1 MKKHDDEVS
10 SDHLSGS
17 SYVVIFANHYNPD
30 LSFDVVSC
38 LRYHLFSEFGILWL
52 RALPTCNLFQHCS
65 CLA

>member
-30 LSFDVVSC
+30 LSFDVVS
-38 LRYHLFSEFGILWL
+38 
-52 RALPTCNLFQHCS
+52 
-65 CLA
+65 